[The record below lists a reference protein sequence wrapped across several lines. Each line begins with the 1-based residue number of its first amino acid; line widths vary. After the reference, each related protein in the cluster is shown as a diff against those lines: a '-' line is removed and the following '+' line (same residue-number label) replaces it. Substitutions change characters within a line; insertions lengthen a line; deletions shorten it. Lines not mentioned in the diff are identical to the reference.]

1 MLRIEDVP
9 APVPADDE
17 LLVRVRA
24 TTVNQT
30 DCHVRRAEPIPWR
43 FRIGVFRPKWTTLGM
58 EFAGEVEA
66 VGSAV
71 AEFGVGDRV
80 FGMKNHGANAELVT
94 VRESRL
100 VAHLPDAL
108 SFEEGAAVIDGAYQG
123 LFALRR
129 GRVGKGT
136 RLLVYGASGSC
147 GTACVQL
154 GRHLGAHVTAVCGT
168 KNVELVR
175 SLGADVVI
183 DYQREDF
190 RKRGEK
196 YDVIVDA
203 VGKIVGLRYRG
214 SLVPGGMFVLTDGFM
229 ERAGRPPD
237 PLEQPED
244 RRGVA
249 AVREGG
255 SPLPQAAARDR
266 RVPRRDRPHLPA
278 RGRGRGAPV
287 RGHLAEDRQRRS
299 HGRRERGS
307 ERMRAVVHDRYGP
320 PEVLRIED
328 VPRPVP
334 DGRRGARQ
342 GARDVGHPDRLRRS
356 ARAEPFF
363 SRVFT
368 GVFRPKRTDRSG
380 WSSPERS
387 RRSAQR

>member
-1 MLRIEDVP
+1 MRAVVHDRFGPPEVLRVEDVP

-24 TTVNQT
+24 ATVNQT

-43 FRIGVFRPKWTTLGM
+43 FRIGVFRPKWRTLGM

-154 GRHLGAHVTAVCGT
+154 GRHLGAHVTAVSPT

-175 SLGADVVI
+175 SLGADVVV

-203 VGKIVGLRYRG
+203 VGKILGLRYRG
-214 SLVPGGMFVLTDGFM
+214 SLVPGGMFVLTDGLWNVLSVLLTRWSNRRIVASWPRYEQEDLLFLKRLL
-229 ERAGRPPD
+229 EAGEYRAVIDRTY
-237 PLEQPED
+237 PLED
-244 RRGVA
+244 VA
-249 AVREGG
+249 EAHRYVDSWQKTGNVVLTLDGREGVN
-255 SPLPQAAARDR
+255 A
-266 RVPRRDRPHLPA
+266 
-278 RGRGRGAPV
+278 
-287 RGHLAEDRQRRS
+287 
-299 HGRRERGS
+299 
-307 ERMRAVVHDRYGP
+307 
-320 PEVLRIED
+320 
-328 VPRPVP
+328 
-334 DGRRGARQ
+334 
-342 GARDVGHPDRLRRS
+342 
-356 ARAEPFF
+356 
-363 SRVFT
+363 
-368 GVFRPKRTDRSG
+368 
-380 WSSPERS
+380 
-387 RRSAQR
+387 